1 MSCEKCYEM
10 LRLARAELQAECFI
24 IENQDLW
31 WLQCD
36 RTSPRHHVFLQK
48 PSIKSLESS
57 WIQIRLWMR
66 PMFGVFSRFDLPS
79 GKLSHNYGKPP
90 FFMGKSTISM
100 AMFNSYVSLPEGTY
114 VTHVRLERRR
124 RLEAKKNAAC
134 PPFRPATDLPR
145 SGRHGSQ
152 PVSFPER
159 FLKFFL
165 SDLMSFSLFKIFKT
179 QRQFEIIFKIIW

>member
-1 MSCEKCYEM
+1 MGDPKIIQNPSYWHIIHNSIHGLTLKSSMVRNFCSPQHSSPGMTWRECPMSCEKCYEM

-100 AMFNSYVSLPEGTY
+100 AMFNSYVSLPEGT
-114 VTHVRLERRR
+114 
-124 RLEAKKNAAC
+124 
-134 PPFRPATDLPR
+134 
-145 SGRHGSQ
+145 
-152 PVSFPER
+152 FP
-159 FLKFFL
+159 
-165 SDLMSFSLFKIFKT
+165 
-179 QRQFEIIFKIIW
+179 